1 MPRYTATLS
10 AKSFRKLAKKVRD
23 YRKSLPEKCE
33 EFAYRLAEEGV
44 AIAQLKILSFDA
56 VMSGDL
62 LNSMNLEAG
71 DIYSDGAKYYIYTDC
86 EWAQFVEFGTGIEG
100 AENPHPDTGIVG
112 WKYDIKNHGE
122 EGWYYYKDGKWH
134 WTKGMPSRPF
144 MYETG
149 KELKDMGIIM
159 NIAKDVF
166 SDDRCIKQGAV

>member
-33 EFAYRLAEEGV
+33 EFAYRMSEEGV

-86 EWAQFVEFGTGIEG
+86 EWAQFVEFGTGIKGEKK
-100 AENPHPDTGIVG
+100 PHPDKGIVG
-112 WKYDIKNHGE
+112 WRYDVNHHGE
-122 EGWYYYKDGKWH
+122 EGWYYYKDGKWN

-149 KELKDMGIIM
+149 KELKDMSIIM
-159 NIAKDVF
+159 NIAKGVF
-166 SDDRCIKQGAV
+166 GDD